1 MIITWADY
9 KKWVADL
16 VKNNHTY
23 FFRGQQDLT
32 WKLETTFQRYAAKN
46 GITWRDYFDKILPD
60 VDYSSA
66 AFGYRIDNH
75 NNERDLGGFLAKLQH
90 HGFPTPL
97 LDWTMSPYIAAYFAL
112 KDIDPRKV
120 DANGNVKIYIFDF
133 QLWRTSYMQVSFLKA
148 ENYPFLSEFKPA
160 YVDKQRLVSQMAVTT
175 VTNVPDVELYL
186 DNIKNTTGKTF
197 LYYALLPIKER
208 RVIMNELNLMGINSA
223 TMFPDFD
230 GMCMSL
236 KEKHFNNIDP
246 ITNFTPNIAP
256 PPPPTLSGTMR
267 LG

>member
-1 MIITWADY
+1 MITSWDDY
-9 KKWVADL
+9 KKWVSDL
-16 VKNNHTY
+16 VRNNHTY

-46 GITWRDYFDKILPD
+46 GISWRYYFDKILPD
-60 VDYSSA
+60 VYYSSA
-66 AFGYRIDNH
+66 AFGYRVDDPTD
-75 NNERDLGGFLAKLQH
+75 EKDVGGFLAKLQH

-97 LDWTMSPYIAAYFAL
+97 LDWTMSPYVAAYFAL
-112 KDIDPRKV
+112 EDIDPRKV
-120 DANGNVKIYIFDF
+120 DANGNVKIYMFDF
-133 QLWRTSYMQVSFLKA
+133 QLWRNSYMQVPMLQAGDS
-148 ENYPFLSEFKPA
+148 PFLSEFKPA
-160 YVDKQRLVSQMAVTT
+160 YVDNQRLVSQMAVTT

-186 DNIKNTTGKTF
+186 NNIKQTTGRTF

-208 RVIMNELNLMGINSA
+208 RLIMNELNLMGISSA

-236 KEKHFNNIDP
+236 KERHFNNIDP
-246 ITNFTPNIAP
+246 IVKSVPNVVP
-256 PPPPTLSGTMR
+256 PPPPLSGTKQ